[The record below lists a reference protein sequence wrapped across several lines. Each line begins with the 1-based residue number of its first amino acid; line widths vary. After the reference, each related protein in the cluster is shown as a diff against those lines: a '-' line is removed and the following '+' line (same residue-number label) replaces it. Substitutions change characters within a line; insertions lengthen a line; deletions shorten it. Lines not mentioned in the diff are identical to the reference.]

1 MFTNKVVGVVGSGL
15 SSYACISRLVLDP
28 SIKIVVLDNDKESV
42 NFIDSIQ
49 KKIKEQANY
58 INRLKIFYDFI
69 NKKKINRSHQINK
82 SYFGS
87 SIFNEEINGENNFKL
102 YSSNSYGGFSNIWG
116 AVNNTPLKESLDSWP
131 IKYSDLSQYFYKIAK
146 ILNVCSEK
154 DNMSSLLKFDYEN
167 EYGFNLSPIA
177 NEWYRKIK
185 NRISEINKDDIFVG
199 RSQLSLNN
207 DFNKNK
213 FCVECGMCMHGCPH
227 DIIFNSRLK
236 FDDLKRK
243 NQIHYYRNYKVI
255 EFLENKDKIKVLCK
269 NSTNNNLKNFSFDY
283 VFLAAGCLNSTKI
296 IVNSIKELNN
306 QDIII
311 KQNDNYIVPFFLKN
325 IRSLPLTFE
334 KNTLSQLSLV
344 IRDKKIEE
352 HGVYFQTYE
361 FSDIVLFNL
370 FRRLPYNNFFHKI
383 IKNLP
388 LLNKILFA
396 QFWFDS
402 QDSDNLLMRCSNGL
416 FSLNIEKDKNIT
428 TNILKKIIAKL
439 NKNNNLEVRFLS
451 FLGKKFQAG
460 GSYHLGSSFQMKKN
474 NDLFSTDIFGRPYNF
489 KKISVVDSS
498 ILPSLPSNSH
508 TFLTMANCYRIT
520 DNLINK
526 NFFS

>member
-227 DIIFNSRLK
+227 DIIFNSRFK
-236 FDDLKRK
+236 FDDLKRN
-243 NQIHYYRNYKVI
+243 NQIHYYRDYKVI
-255 EFLENKDKIKVLCK
+255 EK
-269 NSTNNNLKNFSFDY
+269 
-283 VFLAAGCLNSTKI
+283 
-296 IVNSIKELNN
+296 
-306 QDIII
+306 
-311 KQNDNYIVPFFLKN
+311 
-325 IRSLPLTFE
+325 
-334 KNTLSQLSLV
+334 
-344 IRDKKIEE
+344 
-352 HGVYFQTYE
+352 
-361 FSDIVLFNL
+361 
-370 FRRLPYNNFFHKI
+370 
-383 IKNLP
+383 
-388 LLNKILFA
+388 
-396 QFWFDS
+396 
-402 QDSDNLLMRCSNGL
+402 
-416 FSLNIEKDKNIT
+416 
-428 TNILKKIIAKL
+428 
-439 NKNNNLEVRFLS
+439 
-451 FLGKKFQAG
+451 
-460 GSYHLGSSFQMKKN
+460 
-474 NDLFSTDIFGRPYNF
+474 
-489 KKISVVDSS
+489 
-498 ILPSLPSNSH
+498 
-508 TFLTMANCYRIT
+508 
-520 DNLINK
+520 
-526 NFFS
+526 